1 MVRLLPVVFEFGL
14 TGTSELIDGDPSPSY
29 VAINVDG
36 SGVDLV
42 TKGVSAH
49 YAGIELHMT
58 LIYLPVRLVLLLF
71 GRLYTFTVILTY
83 AVRTPSDP

>member
-1 MVRLLPVVFEFGL
+1 MVTLQMWKI
-14 TGTSELIDGDPSPSY
+14 LIHSMQLDSLVPSPSY

-71 GRLYTFTVILTY
+71 GRLCTFKVMLAC